1 MILWAL
7 YGCRL
12 DIFHLLK
19 GDSMKKAKKMG
30 RFVQDLEWE
39 ITSTSKLKV
48 GSEKEEDTNF
58 LVVTCRFKQI
68 TIKSIK
74 GRASVARIK
83 MNAFSH

>member
-1 MILWAL
+1 MGLIWLQA
-7 YGCRL
+7 GHFPPVKGRL
-12 DIFHLLK
+12 NEEGKENGQI
-19 GDSMKKAKKMG
+19 
-30 RFVQDLEWE
+30 VQDLEWE

-68 TIKSIK
+68 TMKSIK